1 MVGATESVPR
11 ESDSPRRA
19 GLRCM
24 LMSVDRVHVSVV
36 DSRDD
41 PVTWRYKGAQCFL
54 PVPDPDKAF
63 ESSRLA

>member
-1 MVGATESVPR
+1 MVGATESVLR

-19 GLRCM
+19 GLGCM

-41 PVTWRYKGAQCFL
+41 PVTVTKVLGM
-54 PVPDPDKAF
+54 
-63 ESSRLA
+63 